1 MVLVLWLELRDV
13 VRKAWRDWHDG
24 RATAVRPGLRRVRDS
39 RRGLG

>member
-1 MVLVLWLELRDV
+1 MVLVLWLELRDL

-24 RATAVRPGLRRVRDS
+24 RATAARPGLRWGRAS